1 MPHDGRHECYPP
13 VRRRSKPD
21 ARRARLLSADPREGN
36 LVVPD
41 VREELRRFDKLVNRC
56 RRRELTEEE
65 FEFYSTLL
73 ETEP

>member
-1 MPHDGRHECYPP
+1 
-13 VRRRSKPD
+13 
-21 ARRARLLSADPREGN
+21 
-36 LVVPD
+36 
-41 VREELRRFDKLVNRC
+41 LVNRC